1 MDAVNATRLGQVLRW
16 GFLAALAGASPGR
29 AQTVSVPPSLI
40 LPNYERLPIGQREGI
55 EGGAFV
61 ARTND
66 AAAAWYNPAGLGQSK
81 KSALNASATAYE
93 WTSMELEGFGTSEGR
108 SRISSIGTLLSFVI
122 GEDVIH
128 SRNWRFG
135 FAITRPVVWQPSSIA
150 LAFTL
155 QGGDE
160 LLAYA
165 TDVDLD
171 VMIPSL
177 SAAYVPGGAGTGKL
191 RLGAGLGMAI
201 TTLGQSVDFSDR
213 VTTPTAATIA
223 TRNFSADG
231 SVWHLVPTVGLQ
243 WDVTP
248 SIAVGTRI
256 SAPGMRVLGSSG
268 MRLLNSRYSNV
279 EIRDL
284 IFADSQVTLDYKQPL
299 EADVGVAFDVFRGE
313 IEIDVHYFGAV
324 DPYAL
329 YASDLPGRLTIDS
342 GAGPTATSVPFTTTT
357 NSARS
362 VVNFAIGGSRP
373 ISQKVRVHAGF
384 STDQSPVDQSLS
396 MFRQVNLKRFTAGFS
411 LQGARL
417 SGSLGLGFSTGSGT
431 RQTLGSTEG
440 GQQTTTRLNVKT
452 ANLLFAL
459 SYAVGGSTPQ

>member
-1 MDAVNATRLGQVLRW
+1 MHVNATRARHILLVTT
-16 GFLAALAGASPGR
+16 LAGLAGATRSQ

-40 LPNYERLPIGQREGI
+40 LPNYDRIPIGQREGI
-55 EGGAFV
+55 EGGAYV

-66 AAAAWYNPAGLGQSK
+66 AAAAWFNPAGLGQSL
-81 KSALNASATAYE
+81 KSSLNASANAYE

-135 FAITRPVVWQPSSIA
+135 FAITRPVVWRPSSID
-150 LAFTL
+150 LGFTL
-155 QGGDE
+155 QAGSE
-160 LLAYA
+160 LVAYA
-165 TDVDLD
+165 TDVDFD

-201 TTLGQSVDFSDR
+201 TTVGQSVDFSDR
-213 VTTPTAATIA
+213 VTTPTAASVA
-223 TRNFSADG
+223 DLDFSADG
-231 SVWHLVPTVGLQ
+231 QVWHLIPTVGLQ

-248 SIAVGTRI
+248 SIAFGTRV
-256 SAPGMRVLGSSG
+256 SAPGMRVLGSSR
-268 MRLLNSRYSNV
+268 MRFQKSRYSNV
-279 EIRDL
+279 EVRDL
-284 IFADSQVTLDYKQPL
+284 IFADPEVTLDYKQPL
-299 EADVGVAFDVFRGE
+299 EADLGVAFDVFRGE
-313 IEIDVHYFGAV
+313 LEIDVHYFGAL

-329 YASDLPGRLTIDS
+329 YASDLPGRLTVDS
-342 GAGPTATSVPFTTTT
+342 GAGPNVTSVPFTTTT

-373 ISQKVRVHAGF
+373 LSRMIRIHAGF
-384 STDQSPVDQSLS
+384 STDQSPVNQNES
-396 MFRQVNLKRFTAGFS
+396 MFRAVNLKRFTAGFS
-411 LQGARL
+411 VTGARL
-417 SGSLGLGFSTGSGT
+417 SGSLGFAYSAGSGT

-440 GQQTTTRLNVKT
+440 GQQTTTQLNVK
-452 ANLLFAL
+452 AAHLLFAL

>member
-1 MDAVNATRLGQVLRW
+1 MMRVNATQVRRILLVTT
-16 GFLAALAGASPGR
+16 LAGLAGATPSA
-29 AQTVSVPPSLI
+29 AQTVAVPPSLI
-40 LPNYERLPIGQREGI
+40 LPNYDRLPIGQREGI
-55 EGGAFV
+55 EGGAYV

-66 AAAAWYNPAGLGQSK
+66 AAAAWYNPAGLGQSV

-93 WTSMELEGFGTSEGR
+93 YTSMELEGFGTSEGR
-108 SRISSIGTLLSFVI
+108 SRISSTGTLLSFVI

-135 FAITRPVVWQPSSIA
+135 FAITQPVVWHPSSIE
-150 LAFTL
+150 LAFTM
-155 QGGDE
+155 QAGAE
-160 LLAYA
+160 LLSYA

-191 RLGAGLGMAI
+191 RLGASLGMAI
-201 TTLGQSVDFSDR
+201 TGVGQAVNFSDR
-213 VTTPTAATIA
+213 VTTATAASVA
-223 TRNFSADG
+223 TRDFSADG
-231 SVWHLVPTVGLQ
+231 EVWHLVPTLGLQ

-248 SIAVGTRI
+248 SIAFGTRI
-256 SAPGMRVLGSSG
+256 SAPGMRVLGSSR
-268 MRLLNSRYSNV
+268 MRLQNARYSNA

-284 IFADSQVTLDYKQPL
+284 IFADPELKMDYKQPF
-299 EADVGVAFDVFRGE
+299 EADVGVAFDVFKGE
-313 IEIDVHYFGAV
+313 VEIDVHYFGAL
-324 DPYAL
+324 DPYAMYTSEL
-329 YASDLPGRLTIDS
+329 AGRLTVDS
-342 GAGPTATSVPFTTTT
+342 GAGPIVTSIPFTTTM

-362 VVNFAIGGSRP
+362 VVNVAIGGSRP
-373 ISQKVRVHAGF
+373 ISRKVRVHAGF

-411 LQGARL
+411 LTGVRL
-417 SGSLGLGFSTGSGT
+417 SGSLGFGVSTGSGT

-440 GQQTTTRLNVKT
+440 GQQTTTRLNVKA

-459 SYAVGGSTPQ
+459 SYAVGGSAPQ

>member
-1 MDAVNATRLGQVLRW
+1 MNATRARHILCMTT
-16 GFLAALAGASPGR
+16 LAVLAGAMPSQ
-29 AQTVSVPPSLI
+29 AQTISVPPSLI
-40 LPNYERLPIGQREGI
+40 LPNYDRLPIGQREGI
-55 EGGAFV
+55 EGGAYV

-66 AAAAWYNPAGLGQSK
+66 AAAAWYNPAGLGQSR

-93 WTSMELEGFGTSEGR
+93 YTSMELEGFGTSEGR
-108 SRISSIGTLLSFVI
+108 SRISSVGTLLSFVI

-135 FAITRPVVWQPSSIA
+135 FAITRPVVWQPSSIE
-150 LAFTL
+150 LAFTM
-155 QGGDE
+155 QAGAE

-165 TDVDLD
+165 TDVDFD

-177 SAAYVPGGAGTGKL
+177 SAAYVPGGAGIGKL

-201 TTLGQSVDFSDR
+201 TTVGQSVSFSDR
-213 VTTPTAATIA
+213 VTTPTAASVA
-223 TRNFSADG
+223 TRDFSADG
-231 SVWHLVPTVGLQ
+231 QVWHLVPTLGLQ

-248 SIAVGTRI
+248 SIAVGTRVT
-256 SAPGMRVLGSSG
+256 APGMRVLGSSR
-268 MRLLNSRYSNV
+268 MRLQNSRYSNA

-284 IFADSQVTLDYKQPL
+284 VFADPEVTMDYKHPF
-299 EADVGVAFDVFRGE
+299 EAGVGVAFDVFRGE
-313 IEIDVHYFGAV
+313 LEIDVHYFGAL

-329 YASDLPGRLTIDS
+329 YASDLPGRLTVDS
-342 GAGPTATSVPFTTTT
+342 GVGTPIATPVPFTTTT

-362 VVNFAIGGSRP
+362 VVNIAIGGSRP
-373 ISQKVRVHAGF
+373 ISQKIRVHAGF

-411 LQGARL
+411 LTGARL
-417 SGSLGLGFSTGSGT
+417 SGSLGFGYSTGSGT

-440 GQQTTTRLNVKT
+440 GQQTTTRLNVKA

-459 SYAVGGSTPQ
+459 SYAVGGNTPQ

>member
-1 MDAVNATRLGQVLRW
+1 MRVNATRARQVL
-16 GFLAALAGASPGR
+16 LIATIAVLAGAMPSR

-40 LPNYERLPIGQREGI
+40 LPNYDRLPIGQREGV
-55 EGGAFV
+55 EGGAYV

-66 AAAAWYNPAGLGQSK
+66 AAAAWYNPAGLGQSR

-93 WTSMELEGFGTSEGR
+93 YTSMELEGFGTSEGR

-122 GEDVIH
+122 GEDVIR

-135 FAITRPVVWQPSSIA
+135 FAITHPVVWQPSSIE
-150 LAFTL
+150 LAFTM
-155 QGGDE
+155 QAGAE

-165 TDVDLD
+165 TDVDLS

-177 SAAYVPGGAGTGKL
+177 SAAYVPGGAGIGKL

-201 TTLGQSVDFSDR
+201 TTVGQSVSFSDR
-213 VTTPTAATIA
+213 VTTPAAA
-223 TRNFSADG
+223 SVAARDFSADG
-231 SVWHLVPTVGLQ
+231 EVWNLVPTLGLQ
-243 WDVTP
+243 WDATP
-248 SIAVGTRI
+248 SISFGTRI
-256 SAPGMRVLGSSG
+256 SAPGMKVLGSSR
-268 MRLLNSRYSNV
+268 MRLQNSRYSNV
-279 EIRDL
+279 EVRDL
-284 IFADSQVTLDYKQPL
+284 VFADPEVEMDYKQPF
-299 EADVGVAFDVFRGE
+299 EADVGVAFDVFKGE
-313 IEIDVHYFGAV
+313 VEIDVHYFGAI

-329 YASDLPGRLTIDS
+329 YASDVAGRLTVDS
-342 GAGPTATSVPFTTTT
+342 GAGPTVTSVPFTPTT

-362 VVNFAIGGSRP
+362 VVNVAIGGSRP
-373 ISQKVRVHAGF
+373 ISQKVRVHVGF

-411 LQGARL
+411 LTGARL
-417 SGSLGLGFSTGSGT
+417 SGSLGLGYSTGSGT

-440 GQQTTTRLNVKT
+440 GQQTTTRLNVKA

-459 SYAVGGSTPQ
+459 SYAVGGSAPQ

>member
-1 MDAVNATRLGQVLRW
+1 MHVNATRARHILLVTT
-16 GFLAALAGASPGR
+16 LAGLAGATPSQ
-29 AQTVSVPPSLI
+29 AQTVVVPPSLI
-40 LPNYERLPIGQREGI
+40 LPNYDRLPIGQREGI
-55 EGGAFV
+55 EGGAYV

-66 AAAAWYNPAGLGQSK
+66 AAAAWYNPAGLGQSVR
-81 KSALNASATAYE
+81 SGLNASATAYE
-93 WTSMELEGFGTSEGR
+93 WTSMEVEGFGTSEGR

-135 FAITRPVVWQPSSIA
+135 FAITRPVVWRPSSTD

-155 QGGDE
+155 QAGTE

-201 TTLGQSVDFSDR
+201 TTLGQSVQFSDR
-213 VTTPTAATIA
+213 VTTPTAASVTD
-223 TRNFSADG
+223 RGFSADG
-231 SVWHLVPTVGLQ
+231 QVWHLVPTVGLQ

-248 SIAVGTRI
+248 SISFGTRVT
-256 SAPGMRVLGSSG
+256 APGMRVLGSSR
-268 MRLLNSRYSNV
+268 MRFQNSRYSNV
-279 EIRDL
+279 EVRDL
-284 IFADSQVTLDYKQPL
+284 VFADPEVTLDYQQPL
-299 EADVGVAFDVFRGE
+299 EADVGAAFDIGGGE
-313 IEIDVHYFGAV
+313 VEIDVHYFAAV

-329 YASDLPGRLTIDS
+329 YASDLPGRLTVDS
-342 GAGPTATSVPFTTTT
+342 GGGPIVTTVPFTTTM

-362 VVNFAIGGSRP
+362 VLNFAIGGSRP
-373 ISQKVRVHAGF
+373 LSGKIRIHAGF
-384 STDQSPVDQSLS
+384 SSDQSPVDQNAS

-411 LQGARL
+411 MTGARL
-417 SGSLGLGFSTGSGT
+417 SGSLGFGYSAGSGT

-459 SYAVGGSTPQ
+459 SYAVSASAPQ

>member
-1 MDAVNATRLGQVLRW
+1 MDRVNATRARHILWVATLSV
-16 GFLAALAGASPGR
+16 LAAATPSR

-40 LPNYERLPIGQREGI
+40 LPNYDRLPIGQREGI
-55 EGGAFV
+55 EGGAYV

-66 AAAAWYNPAGLGQSK
+66 AAAAWYNPAGLGQSL

-93 WTSMELEGFGTSEGR
+93 YTSMELEGFGTSQGR

-122 GEDVIH
+122 GEDVIN

-135 FAITRPVVWQPSSIA
+135 FAITRPVVWRPSSLA
-150 LAFTL
+150 LGFTM
-155 QGGDE
+155 QGGEE

-165 TDVDLD
+165 TDVDFD

-201 TTLGQSVDFSDR
+201 TTVGQSVDFSDR
-213 VTTPTAATIA
+213 VTTPTTASVAE
-223 TRNFSADG
+223 RDFSAG
-231 SVWHLVPTVGLQ
+231 GQVWHLVPTVGLQ

-248 SIAVGTRI
+248 SISVGTRI
-256 SAPGMRVLGSSG
+256 SAPVLRVLGSSG
-268 MRLLNSRYSNV
+268 MRLQSSRYSNV

-284 IFADSQVTLDYKQPL
+284 IFADSQVTLDYKHPL
-299 EADVGVAFDVFRGE
+299 EADVGVAFDVFKGE
-313 IEIDVHYFGAV
+313 VEIDVHYFGAV
-324 DPYAL
+324 DPYAM
-329 YASDLPGRLTIDS
+329 YASDLAGRLTVDS
-342 GAGPTATSVPFTTTT
+342 GAGPVVTSVPFTTTM

-362 VVNFAIGGSRP
+362 VVNVAIGGSRP
-373 ISQKVRVHAGF
+373 ISRKIRVHAGF

-411 LQGARL
+411 LTGVRL
-417 SGSLGLGFSTGSGT
+417 SGSLGFGYSVGSGT

-440 GQQTTTRLNVKT
+440 GQQTTTRLNVKA

-459 SYAVGGSTPQ
+459 SYAVGGNAPQ

>member
-1 MDAVNATRLGQVLRW
+1 MHVNATRARHILLVTT
-16 GFLAALAGASPGR
+16 LAGLAGATPGQ
-29 AQTVSVPPSLI
+29 AQTVSVPPTLI
-40 LPNYERLPIGQREGI
+40 LPNYDRLPIGQREGI
-55 EGGAFV
+55 EGGAYV

-66 AAAAWYNPAGLGQSK
+66 AAAAWYNPAGLGQSR

-93 WTSMELEGFGTSEGR
+93 YTSMELEGFGTSEGR
-108 SRISSIGTLLSFVI
+108 SRISSTGTLLSFVI

-135 FAITRPVVWQPSSIA
+135 FAITQPVVWQPSSID
-150 LAFTL
+150 LAFTM
-155 QGGDE
+155 QAGAE

-165 TDVDLD
+165 SDVNLN

-201 TTLGQSVDFSDR
+201 TGLGQSVSFSDR
-213 VTTPTAATIA
+213 VTDTAATVA
-223 TRNFSADG
+223 TRDFSADG
-231 SVWHLVPTVGLQ
+231 EVWHLVPTLGLQ

-248 SIAVGTRI
+248 SISFGTRVT
-256 SAPGMRVLGSSG
+256 APGMRVLGSSR
-268 MRLLNSRYSNV
+268 MRLQNSRYSNAEV
-279 EIRDL
+279 RDL
-284 IFADSQVTLDYKQPL
+284 VFADPELTMEYKQPL
-299 EADVGVAFDVFRGE
+299 EADVGVAFDVFKGE
-313 IEIDVHYFGAV
+313 LEIDVHYFGAI

-329 YASDLPGRLTIDS
+329 YTSDLAGRLTVDS
-342 GAGPTATSVPFTTTT
+342 GVGTPIVTSVPFTTTM

-362 VVNFAIGGSRP
+362 VVNVAIGGSRP

-384 STDQSPVDQSLS
+384 STDQSPVDQSRS

-411 LQGARL
+411 LTGVRL
-417 SGSLGLGFSTGSGT
+417 SGSLGFGFSTGSGT

-440 GQQTTTRLNVKT
+440 GQQTTTRLNVKA

-459 SYAVGGSTPQ
+459 SYAVGGSSPQ

>member
-1 MDAVNATRLGQVLRW
+1 MNTTRARHILLVTT
-16 GFLAALAGASPGR
+16 LAGLAGATPSQ

-40 LPNYERLPIGQREGI
+40 LPNYDRLPIGQREGI
-55 EGGAFV
+55 EGGAYV

-66 AAAAWYNPAGLGQSK
+66 AAAAWYNPAGLGQSR

-122 GEDVIH
+122 GEDVIN

-135 FAITRPVVWQPSSIA
+135 FAITRPIVWQPSGIA

-213 VTTPTAATIA
+213 VTTTSATIA

-248 SIAVGTRI
+248 SIAFGTRI
-256 SAPGMRVLGSSG
+256 TAPGMRVRGSSG
-268 MRLLNSRYSNV
+268 MRLQDSRYSNV

-284 IFADSQVTLDYKQPL
+284 IFADSQVTLDYKHPL
-299 EADVGVAFDVFRGE
+299 EADVGIAFDVFKGE
-313 IEIDVHYFGAV
+313 VEIDVHYFGAV

-329 YASDLPGRLTIDS
+329 YASDLAGRLTVDS
-342 GAGPTATSVPFTTTT
+342 GAGPTATSVPFTTTM

-440 GQQTTTRLNVKT
+440 GAQTTTRLNVKT

-459 SYAVGGSTPQ
+459 SYAVGGSAPQ